1 MIFLLLLA
9 DLFSGMLGDTYT
21 PEGSDAKIIN

>member
-1 MIFLLLLA
+1 
-9 DLFSGMLGDTYT
+9 MLGDTYT